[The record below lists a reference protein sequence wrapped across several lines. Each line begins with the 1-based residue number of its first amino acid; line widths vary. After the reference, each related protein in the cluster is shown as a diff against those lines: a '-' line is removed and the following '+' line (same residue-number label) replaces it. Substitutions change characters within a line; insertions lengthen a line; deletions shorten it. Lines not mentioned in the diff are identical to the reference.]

1 MRGGGPAE
9 TVGRAMQVIRAPL
22 VVAMSL
28 LRRLGRR
35 SDAPA
40 DPLHAPALEQRLF
53 STFPGGLPGAGL
65 ALLRAAV
72 AIPLVYAGLV
82 SVASWAPVLLEVVTA
97 GAAILLLIGLWT
109 PLAGALIVVA
119 ELGLAVLHPSEAWM
133 YVHFAAMGAAL
144 AMLGP
149 GGCSL
154 DARLFGRKR
163 IQIPQR

>member
-1 MRGGGPAE
+1 VFLQGFWGGWAPAQS
-9 TVGRAMQVIRAPL
+9 GSL
-22 VVAMSL
+22 VAGSL
-28 LRRLGRR
+28 L
-35 SDAPA
+35 
-40 DPLHAPALEQRLF
+40 QRLF

-65 ALLRAAV
+65 ALLRAAA
-72 AIPLVYAGLV
+72 AIPLVHAGLET
-82 SVASWAPVLLEVVTA
+82 VASSSPILLEVVTA

-109 PLAGALIVVA
+109 PLAGALIAVA
-119 ELGLAVLHPSEAWM
+119 ELGLAVLHPAQPWM

-163 IQIPQR
+163 IEIPRR

>member
-1 MRGGGPAE
+1 
-9 TVGRAMQVIRAPL
+9 
-22 VVAMSL
+22 L
-28 LRRLGRR
+28 L
-35 SDAPA
+35 
-40 DPLHAPALEQRLF
+40 QRLF
-53 STFPGGLPGAGL
+53 STFPRGLPGAGL
-65 ALLRAAV
+65 AILRAAS
-72 AIPLVYAGLV
+72 AIPLVYAGLLT
-82 SVASWAPVLLEVVTA
+82 VASSTPVLLEMVTA

-109 PLAGALIVVA
+109 PLAGALIAVA
-119 ELGLAVLHPSEAWM
+119 ELGMAVLHPAEPWM

>member
-1 MRGGGPAE
+1 
-9 TVGRAMQVIRAPL
+9 
-22 VVAMSL
+22 L
-28 LRRLGRR
+28 L
-35 SDAPA
+35 
-40 DPLHAPALEQRLF
+40 QRLF
-53 STFPGGLPGAGL
+53 STFPRGLPGAGL
-65 ALLRAAV
+65 ALLRAAA
-72 AIPLVYAGLV
+72 AIPLVYAGLLTL
-82 SVASWAPVLLEVVTA
+82 ASSSPVLLEVVTA

-109 PLAGALIVVA
+109 PLAGALIAVA
-119 ELGLAVLHPSEAWM
+119 ELGMAVLHPAEPWM